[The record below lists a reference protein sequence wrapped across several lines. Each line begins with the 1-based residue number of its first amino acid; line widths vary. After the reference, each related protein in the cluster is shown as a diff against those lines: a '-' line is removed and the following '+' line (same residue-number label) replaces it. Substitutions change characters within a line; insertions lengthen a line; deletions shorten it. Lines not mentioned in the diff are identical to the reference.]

1 MDQAKVLEYLS
12 QSLMTEY
19 LQKLITVKMK
29 KLVLFPVFP
38 YTAAPNWS
46 EPQYFAAIEN
56 PAVLVS
62 FSKADLS

>member
-1 MDQAKVLEYLS
+1 
-12 QSLMTEY
+12 MTEY

-46 EPQYFAAIEN
+46 DPRYFAAIEN

-62 FSKADLS
+62 FSKADLN